1 MVVGSAAFELQEL
14 FGRPRTRARALAY
27 AKRAVLN
34 TQQNVA
40 KKDEATLTTAKE
52 RQPRG
57 GRVGMTLEPDHIAG
71 RKQPPDPNSRDRAN
85 HTTLLQCQVLW
96 SRQSGSCPLQR

>member
-1 MVVGSAAFELQEL
+1 MTRCLVVLLLLVVVGSAAFELQEL

-52 RQPRG
+52 RG
-57 GRVGMTLEPDHIAG
+57 SLRVV
-71 RKQPPDPNSRDRAN
+71 
-85 HTTLLQCQVLW
+85 LLTAARRSQLGV
-96 SRQSGSCPLQR
+96 S